1 MKAQIGI
8 AILLLIGG
16 GIAYVRPQWIST
28 LNGLPPEKLRNV
40 DLQKVRREAG
50 GGLALLALLIGA
62 GSWAL
67 AKAGVEQMVITVIGI
82 ILIFVGGVIIMV
94 RVERHNHNK

>member
-1 MKAQIGI
+1 MEAQIGI

-16 GIAYVRPQWIST
+16 VIAYVRPQWIST
-28 LNGLPPEKLRNV
+28 LNGLPPEKLRHV
-40 DLQKVRREAG
+40 DLPKVRREAG
-50 GGLALLALLIGA
+50 GGLTLLAILIGT

-67 AKAGVEQMVITVIGI
+67 AKAGVEQMVISVIRI
-82 ILIFVGGVIIMV
+82 ILIFVGAIVIMV